1 MKVKIFSNADMRELE
16 KDINKYLEKV
26 TPVNFVDIKMS
37 TCDHSCEAMVIT
49 RTEVE

>member
-1 MKVKIFSNADMRELE
+1 MKVKMFSNTDVRELE
-16 KDINKYLEKV
+16 KDINEYLEKV
-26 TPVNFVDIKMS
+26 SNTNFVDIKMS